1 MSRAH
6 STRPRH
12 AARRG
17 FTLIEILIA
26 LAVFA
31 VLAVI
36 AYRGVARMAT
46 VKQTLDADNRKW
58 RELTVALARMD
69 DDFSQVAARTYRD
82 EGGTTQPSVRGSAGA
97 VDVNGAQIEM
107 VRFDSG
113 KLVHLGYRLKQ
124 SHLELLLWNTLD
136 LAPRAA
142 PTALPLLDHVTKFD
156 LRYLD
161 RNGQW
166 QLAWSQTPQVNQI
179 PRAVEVTLT
188 LESGETVTRLFLL
201 P

>member
-1 MSRAH
+1 MYRADR
-6 STRPRH
+6 TRRGRH
-12 AARRG
+12 LG

-26 LAVFA
+26 LAVFS
-31 VLAVI
+31 VLAII

-46 VKQTLDADNRKW
+46 VKLALDADNRKW

-69 DDFSQVAARTYRD
+69 DDFSQVAARPYRD
-82 EGGTTQPSVRGSAGA
+82 EGGTAQPSVRGSAGA
-97 VDVNGAQIEM
+97 IDANGAQIELI
-107 VRFDSG
+107 RFDSG
-113 KLVHLGYRLKQ
+113 KLVHLGYRLKDT
-124 SHLELLLWNTLD
+124 HLELLLWNTLD
-136 LAPRAA
+136 LAPRTA

-166 QLAWSQTPQVNQI
+166 QLAWSQTPQVNQV
-179 PRAVEVTLT
+179 PRAVEVTLS